1 MSSGRSKLT
10 KRGRRVLWALIILAT
25 VAITWAT
32 RDVCWTGAGYGSCEQ
47 WIIGN
52 K

>member
-1 MSSGRSKLT
+1 MKLT
-10 KRGRRVLWALIILAT
+10 KRGRRLLWALVLIAT

-32 RDVCWTGAGYGSCEQ
+32 RDVCYTGAGYGSCAE
-47 WIIGN
+47 WIHGT

>member
-10 KRGRRVLWALIILAT
+10 KRGRRLLWALVLIAT

-32 RDVCWTGAGYGSCEQ
+32 RDVCYTGAGYGSCVE
-47 WIIGN
+47 WINGT